1 MAYSCGTFKEIS
13 GSLQTGDIILF
24 HGDEEVSKIIEFIEN
39 CQWSH
44 VGMAVRPSDI
54 GLEADC
60 GSRPL
65 LWHSTP
71 SLKGIIDV
79 GTKAEREAG
88 PEIVYLEDV
97 LRLLKDYGYL
107 VAFRRLDSNT
117 TQDMMKAL
125 RQYIETVHA
134 DGFPTIAQMVV
145 EYLESSLKS
154 ILNRLFR
161 KGTGDGASPEVDG
174 SFEGQLLDF
183 LETKV
188 KGLCINGV
196 DACLMEKILPDSLMY
211 RWLAEFKD
219 TADQV
224 NRTQQNS
231 GDGIRKLLSKKLSTH
246 FCSELVAETYM
257 HMGLLPDDTV
267 PRSFSPK
274 SFSSQGDS
282 ALKGHAR
289 LEKEIVIS
297 F

>member
-1 MAYSCGTFKEIS
+1 MAYSSRTFNEVS

-79 GTKAEREAG
+79 GTKEERAAG

-97 LRLLKDYGYL
+97 LTLLKDYGYL
-107 VAFRRLDSNT
+107 VAFRRLSSNT

-145 EYLESSLKS
+145 EYIESSLKS

-161 KGTGDGASPEVDG
+161 KGTGDEASPEADG
-174 SFEGQLLDF
+174 SFEGQLLNF

-188 KGLCINGV
+188 KSLCLNSS
-196 DACLMEKILPDSLMY
+196 DACITEKILPDSLIY
-211 RWLAEFKD
+211 RWLAEFRD
-219 TADQV
+219 TAVQV
-224 NRTQQNS
+224 NLTQQNA
-231 GDGIRKLLSKKLSTH
+231 GDGIRKLLSKKLNTH
-246 FCSELVAETYM
+246 FCSELVAETYA

-267 PRSFSPK
+267 ARSFSPK
-274 SFSSQGDS
+274 SFSSRGDS
-282 ALKGHAR
+282 VLKGHVK